1 MKEPNTTLAYALGHI
16 EATYIANAELP
27 ELTAA
32 ASCPCRIRRKRDIPR
47 FWESGWFAA
56 AISAVVAVGV
66 LSAIVMAGQR
76 DPRPPVGT
84 DVKPPPVTETEE
96 VTVREP
102 VPPYTKGLEYRELAP
117 DLVEVVGIGTATDAT
132 IIHIPPKD
140 DQGRDVLGVYQGAF
154 AGNTNITEVVFSSVS
169 SLGVFQ
175 VNSSAF
181 ENCTSLRRVRLCYN
195 ITSVTFS
202 PGAFKGCSSLS
213 EIDYRPQNDGI
224 YLDAASME
232 GTPWLAAQTEEFV
245 IFNGILVKYQ
255 GKDSDVVLPDDVWCI
270 GYYAFDGCHTVTS
283 VTASESSLL
292 QSLNSYAFT
301 GATSLKTV
309 DLPNLKSI
317 SGEAFAGCP
326 ALETVYLPPSV
337 NFLYLPPPTDRATV
351 YLYAGTEKDWK
362 KIDFQNDDCK
372 AGWEACVTFRN
383 EWQTE

>member
-1 MKEPNTTLAYALGHI
+1 MSERNDTLAYALGHI
-16 EATYIANAELP
+16 NAAYIAEAEIPALT
-27 ELTAA
+27 TAA
-32 ASCPCRIRRKRDIPR
+32 ACPCRTRRERKTSR

-56 AISAVVAVGV
+56 AVSGVIAVGV
-66 LSAIVMAGQR
+66 MVAIILAGQR
-76 DPRPPVGT
+76 DPHPPVGT
-84 DVKPPPVTETEE
+84 DVPPPAVTETED
-96 VTVREP
+96 VTTREP

-117 DLVEVVGIGTATDAT
+117 NLVEIVGIGTAVGETV
-132 IIHIPPKD
+132 IHIPPKD
-140 DQGRDVLGVYQGAF
+140 DQGRDVLGIDQGAF

-169 SLGVFQ
+169 SLGIFQ

-213 EIDYRPQNDGI
+213 EIDYRPKNDGI

-232 GTPWLAAQTEEFV
+232 GTPWLEAQTDEFV
-245 IFNGILVKYQ
+245 IFNRILVKYQ
-255 GKDSDVVLPDDVWCI
+255 GTDSDVVLPDDVWYI

-283 VTASESSLL
+283 VTASENSLL

-309 DLPNLKSI
+309 DLPNLESI

-337 NFLYLPPPTDRATV
+337 NFMYLPPATDHVTV

-362 KIDFQNDDCK
+362 KIEFYNDDCK
-372 AGWEACVTFRN
+372 AGWEACVTFEN
-383 EWQTE
+383 E